1 MALNKRVY
9 TPKKTKVT
17 AQNMNDIQDEIINN
31 AKDIKKL
38 QDQGPGEAGSD
49 GFSPTVVEASNN
61 TSTVYKL
68 EITDKNGK
76 ITTPNLIGPQGP
88 VGPKGDTGETG
99 PQGKQGEQGPEGPQG
114 DTGETGPQGKQ
125 GPEGP
130 QGPVGPKGDQ
140 GEQGPKGDTGEQGP
154 EGPQGPAGTIEDNRF
169 VITITDST
177 VESIVKATGIFS
189 TLSNIDGLV
198 LFVHTNTSETILL
211 SAGSINKSAR
221 HLFGTDGLPTEEKS
235 NCLITNMYVSG
246 DDLIIKCNAGMTSII
261 ITPVA
266 TIPNPVT
273 SSEALTEVPADATE
287 ITIG

>member
-17 AQNMNDIQDEIINN
+17 AQNMNDIQDEIIKN
-31 AKDIKKL
+31 AEDIKKL

-99 PQGKQGEQGPEGPQG
+99 PQGKQG
-114 DTGETGPQGKQ
+114 
-125 GPEGP
+125 PEGP
-130 QGPVGPKGDQ
+130 QGPVGPKGDTGEQGPKGDQ